1 MTSKLQKNFSTVAMF
16 YLLDYDIDGT
26 NQCGRKYAVNID
38 LFIFK
43 GIRFSVDGAKVLIE
57 LFIVYLID
65 QVRENGE

>member
-1 MTSKLQKNFSTVAMF
+1 MF

-26 NQCGRKYAVNID
+26 NQCGREYAVNIY